1 LSVVAAVTVRP
12 ILWPTAVVQLFRLAR
27 RGWWRKPPFLPL
39 PTREYLDMR
48 LVTQYGGTAEEARSR
63 VEAIDVVEYLRWC
76 RRWNRT
82 R

>member
-1 LSVVAAVTVRP
+1 
-12 ILWPTAVVQLFRLAR
+12 
-27 RGWWRKPPFLPL
+27 
-39 PTREYLDMR
+39 MR